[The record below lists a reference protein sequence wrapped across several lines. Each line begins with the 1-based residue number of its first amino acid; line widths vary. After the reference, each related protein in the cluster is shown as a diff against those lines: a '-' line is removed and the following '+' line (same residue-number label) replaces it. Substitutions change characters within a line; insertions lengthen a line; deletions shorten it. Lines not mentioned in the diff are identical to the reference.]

1 MGQTTVSEK
10 CGGEIINEARGPV
23 EVYHQSLTQGGG
35 SQLWK
40 THGTYTE
47 LQGEDVGNQPSVATV
62 IRAGDS
68 LRLVALKG
76 R

>member
-10 CGGEIINEARGPV
+10 YGGEKINEARGPM
-23 EVYHQSLTQGGG
+23 EVYHQSLTQGRG

-47 LQGEDVGNQPSVATV
+47 LQGEEELEEGSQKVQTSSYKIN
-62 IRAGDS
+62 
-68 LRLVALKG
+68 KY
-76 R
+76 